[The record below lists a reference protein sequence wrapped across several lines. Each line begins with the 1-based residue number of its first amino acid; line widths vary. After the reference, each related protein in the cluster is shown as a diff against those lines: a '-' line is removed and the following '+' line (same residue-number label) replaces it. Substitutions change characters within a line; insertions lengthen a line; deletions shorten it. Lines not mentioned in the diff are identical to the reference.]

1 MHMLKDK
8 YVDEGLVKRLSDE
21 AKTDIEI
28 LRKAV
33 ERLRWAEIPVG
44 TDEELRKVSDSD
56 VDVRIDKAISDY
68 QAEAKRM
75 LLADDLLAEALR
87 RYEQCR
93 NELKGHVATI
103 HRLLKKYE
111 GVHVKFDSK
120 SNAWWNEKELQE
132 CMATKS
138 THVYS
143 DVDKA
148 LYTKLGAVVDSLND
162 LLQYEKD
169 HQLTHVFEKEVN
181 DPYNG
186 IFGLYNREAKT
197 YEISRE
203 RYDRMVKAGFVKE
216 HEMTPEEVRRAE
228 HYLRTGS
235 YD

>member
-56 VDVRIDKAISDY
+56 VDARIDKAISDY

-138 THVYS
+138 THFYS
-143 DVDKA
+143 DVDKG
-148 LYTKLGAVVDSLND
+148 LYQRLGVVVDALND
-162 LLQYEKD
+162 LIRYEKQQ
-169 HQLTHVFEKEVN
+169 QLVHVLEKEVS
-181 DPYNG
+181 DPYNA
-186 IFGLYNREAKT
+186 IYGLYDREAKV
-197 YEISRE
+197 YSISRE
-203 RYDRMVKAGFVKE
+203 RYDRMVKAGFAKQHEPSEEEIAKME
-216 HEMTPEEVRRAE
+216 HI
-228 HYLRTGS
+228 LRHGF
-235 YD
+235 